1 MLDSVVS
8 SVRLTSK
15 SPGPMRTGVP
25 GPDRG
30 HRVEQRAV
38 DVDREGVAELVGLRL
53 LGRLPA
59 ASGLRER
66 MATEALAPQ
75 PAEDVGQRP
84 HAELARGA
92 WRELEMAA
100 VAVEVP
106 RVLERA
112 GQRGELVE
120 VVDRIVAGEVA
131 QRLGIDALERVRVA
145 SGDQRLLHRVVLLL
159 AVDRRERIGQ
169 AHRLVA
175 LEGIRLA
182 VRKVRPGGLEVAG
195 QAGHVDPQP
204 VVAQQVV
211 HQVAQL
217 LAHLRA
223 HAAEQRGH
231 LRRLSVEMLDQ
242 LIGVLD
248 AGREVVPVLGHERVE
263 VVGRIGPGRV
273 LLEEPVQVADHLA
286 HARQVLRRDR
296 ARRPPSAP
304 GSTSAASGHAA
315 RRSAR

>member
-25 GPDRG
+25 GPDAR

-53 LGRLPA
+53 LGRLAA

-66 MATEALAPQ
+66 MAAEALAAQ

-92 WRELEMAA
+92 RRELEMAA

-106 RVLERA
+106 GLLERA

-159 AVDRRERIGQ
+159 AVDRGERIGQ

-175 LEGIRLA
+175 LERIRLA
-182 VRKVRPGGLEVAG
+182 VRQVGAGGLEVAG

-231 LRRLSVEMLDQ
+231 LRRLSMEVLDQ

-248 AGREVVPVLGHERVE
+248 A
-263 VVGRIGPGRV
+263 
-273 LLEEPVQVADHLA
+273 
-286 HARQVLRRDR
+286 R
-296 ARRPPSAP
+296 A
-304 GSTSAASGHAA
+304 GSTA
-315 RRSAR
+315 RAWP